1 MKNPI
6 NIFDVTNYIIDNFH
20 QKYELTPMK
29 LQKIIFYV
37 YVQHLIENNGLPLFQ
52 NILEAWAY
60 GPVFPNLYLKLQ
72 HQRNYPILTQAI
84 AEGQARKLRPAH
96 KQLIDKIVNHYG
108 AYTAS
113 QLVDKTHHEDPWKIN
128 FLDAD
133 WSCNI
138 ISDADLYQFYAKPH
152 QLSKLKEKPKK

>member
-1 MKNPI
+1 MKNRKNPI
-6 NIFDVTNYIIDNFH
+6 NIFDVTNYIVDNFH
-20 QKYELTPMK
+20 KKYELTQMK

-37 YVQHLIENNGLPLFQ
+37 YVQHLIENNGLPLFKD
-52 NILEAWAY
+52 ILEAWQY

-72 HQRNYPILTQAI
+72 HHRNYPITQSI
-84 AEGQARKLRPAH
+84 AEGQASKLQPEH
-96 KQLIDKIVNHYG
+96 KQLIDKIVNQYG

-113 QLVDKTHHEDPWKIN
+113 QLVDKTHNEEPWKIN

-138 ISDADLYQFYAKPH
+138 ISDEDLYQFYAK
-152 QLSKLKEKPKK
+152 QNK